1 MKASSFFTTVLAFAA
16 AAVARAQTTPEDSEP
31 KRLEEVPDGYTL
43 APMTWKGNITAEGPE
58 VAFTGANFKDIDDQI
73 HQANPDFT
81 WPEVTANDTTPD
93 SAVKSK
99 SWLTCDP
106 NNIWWAQ
113 EFRIEEGVAYLR
125 GKSGQ
130 CYMAAGPRVCTR
142 ISCSYKSAIWWCNDQ
157 PNGIW
162 IDCALWANYAQDI
175 LDKCQTHDASNRI
188 RGQEFAKE
196 DWNIMIGY
204 SNDHC

>member
-125 GKSGQ
+125 GKSGHATWQ
-130 CYMAAGPRVCTR
+130 PARASARASAARTSLPSGGAMTSRMVSGSTAPCGPTTR
-142 ISCSYKSAIWWCNDQ
+142 RIFWTSARLTMLATAFV
-157 PNGIW
+157 GRS
-162 IDCALWANYAQDI
+162 LRRRTGT
-175 LDKCQTHDASNRI
+175 L
-188 RGQEFAKE
+188 
-196 DWNIMIGY
+196 
-204 SNDHC
+204 